1 MYFDKRNF
9 YGCKRIAQRN
19 AGVRICCR
27 IDDDEIGLI
36 LACRL
41 YTVDEFAFVNA
52 LEGDAMR
59 HAFCCQACKMLSDIG
74 QCLPSVDIWHAC
86 AEQIQTGAVHDKV
99 LLRHY
104 ECFVTTERRFTI
116 NTAIYP

>member
-9 YGCKRIAQRN
+9 DGGKRIAQRH

-41 YTVDEFAFVNA
+41 YTVDEFALVIA

-59 HAFCCQACKMLSDIG
+59 PAFCCQACKMLFNICK
-74 QCLPSVDIWHAC
+74 CLHSVDLWLLC
-86 AEQIQTGAVHDKV
+86 DIQMPRVAVQASELGTH
-99 LLRHY
+99 
-104 ECFVTTERRFTI
+104 
-116 NTAIYP
+116 

>member
-9 YGCKRIAQRN
+9 DGGKRIAQRN

-41 YTVDEFAFVNA
+41 YTVDEFAFVIA

-59 HAFCCQACKMLSDIG
+59 PAFCCQVCKMLIDIC
-74 QCLPSVDIWHAC
+74 QCLPSVDFWLAC
-86 AEQIQTGAVHDKV
+86 AEQIQIGDRKSTRLDSSH
-99 LLRHY
+99 
-104 ECFVTTERRFTI
+104 
-116 NTAIYP
+116 